1 MKLMVLLTADYAS
14 IERSTGKLN
23 ILGAFSRIFAKTFPC
38 RHHRMAVVVR
48 LKPDF
53 GDHTDDR
60 ELSVVLSDEDGTEL
74 VRFVIPFSFPLGEG
88 GSRPEFQGVV
98 ELNNLLF
105 PHPGLYEFAVLVDD
119 QFLGNTSV
127 ELVESPAR

>member
-14 IERSTGKLN
+14 VERPTGKLN
-23 ILGAFSRIFAKTFPC
+23 VLGAFSRIFAKTFPC

-53 GDHTDDR
+53 GDHTDGR
-60 ELSVVLSDEDGTEL
+60 ELSIVLSDEDGTEL
-74 VRFVIPFSFPLGEG
+74 MQFEIPLTFPLGEG
-88 GSRPEFQGVV
+88 GSRPEFQGVI

-105 PHPGLYEFAVLVDD
+105 PRPGSYEFTVLVDD
-119 QFLGNTSV
+119 QFLGSTSV
-127 ELVESPAR
+127 ELVEAPKR